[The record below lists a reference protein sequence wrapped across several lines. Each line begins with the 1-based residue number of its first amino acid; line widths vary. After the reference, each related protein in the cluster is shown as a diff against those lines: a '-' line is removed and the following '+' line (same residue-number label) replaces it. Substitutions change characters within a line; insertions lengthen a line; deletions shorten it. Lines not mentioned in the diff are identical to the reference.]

1 MLPIMKTILLAF
13 VALTVSVGALRAD
26 HAKPSY
32 LGAAPVLASITTP
45 AGGPTITLASSLT
58 LPQESNTARIAL
70 KLQPN
75 GVNFAQLETTAPA
88 MPFSSSVALALV
100 AAVVLALRVMGL
112 NHARAMADHERD
124 SYHGKDRMYRALR
137 EDDMGR

>member
-1 MLPIMKTILLAF
+1 MKTILLAC
-13 VALTVSVGALRAD
+13 VALTVSIGALRANP
-26 HAKPSY
+26 AMPSY
-32 LGAAPVLASITTP
+32 LGAAPLLTSIVTP
-45 AGGPTITLASSLT
+45 AGGATITLPSSLT
-58 LPQESNTARIAL
+58 LAQEGAAGPIDL

-75 GVNFAQLETTAPA
+75 SSNFAQLDTTAPA
-88 MPFSSSVALALV
+88 MPFSSSLALALV

-137 EDDMGR
+137 EDGTNR